1 MGEAKKLEKYE
12 ARVEFYAVEAE
23 VVDLIKKGYGYTMI
37 YKLLAKEDKISMSY
51 VTFYQYISRRINK
64 KGASKKKNQLQE
76 GKIENQQQVMPTEKV
91 KLLVESGKSQ
101 NSPVGSIYIEK
112 DPEKQREEYI

>member
-1 MGEAKKLEKYE
+1 MGEAKRLEKHE

-23 VVDLIKKGYGYTMI
+23 VVDLIKRGYGYTMI
-37 YKLLAKEDKISMSY
+37 YKLLVKESKISMSY

-64 KGASKKKNQLQE
+64 KGVSKNKSQLQE
-76 GKIENQQQVMPTEKV
+76 GKIENQQQETLTEKV
-91 KLLVESGKSQ
+91 KLLVESGKPQ
-101 NSPVGSIYIEK
+101 NYPAGTIYIEK

>member
-1 MGEAKKLEKYE
+1 MGEAKRLEKYE

-23 VVDLIKKGYGYTMI
+23 VVDLIKRGYGYTMI
-37 YKLLAKEDKISMSY
+37 YKLFVKEGKISMSY

-64 KGASKKKNQLQE
+64 KSVSKKKNQLQE
-76 GKIENQQQVMPTEKV
+76 GNIENQQQVAPTEKV
-91 KLLVESGKSQ
+91 RLLVESGKSH
-101 NSPVGSIYIEK
+101 NSPACSIYIEK

>member
-1 MGEAKKLEKYE
+1 MGEAKRLEKHE

-23 VVDLIKKGYGYTMI
+23 VVDLIKRGYGYTMI
-37 YKLLAKEDKISMSY
+37 YKLFVKEGKISMSY

-64 KGASKKKNQLQE
+64 KGTIKKNNQLQE
-76 GKIENQQQVMPTEKV
+76 GKIENQQEVVPTEKV
-91 KLLVESGKSQ
+91 KFLVESGKSQ
-101 NSPVGSIYIEK
+101 NSLVGSIYIEK